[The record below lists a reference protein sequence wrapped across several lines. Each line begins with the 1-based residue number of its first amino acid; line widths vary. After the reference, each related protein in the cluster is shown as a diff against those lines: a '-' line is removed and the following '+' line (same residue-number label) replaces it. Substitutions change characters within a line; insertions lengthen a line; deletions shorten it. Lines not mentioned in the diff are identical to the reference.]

1 MGIHHGAMT
10 PFQVPNFITAPN
22 VLIQE
27 YGARQLSRLAASG
40 ELHRVRR
47 GLYLRTEQ
55 WDALKPWEQYRV
67 SIQAVHELAHAAPV
81 FARQSAAQ
89 IMGLPLILVP
99 RLIETVAES
108 KNGGQSSNG
117 VHRLPAI
124 DGDPPPWQM
133 HGLLV
138 TQPHITARDL
148 AVSLPLAQSL
158 PAMDRLLSMQLLPG
172 APANV
177 PLTFPVKKIEEAISR
192 LPNAAQRARALR
204 VLTAGSGRS
213 QSAGESFRRAVIL
226 ENGFPD
232 PTLQVPF
239 YDSHGLVGYPDF
251 VWENSKLLGEFDG
264 HEKYSAQR
272 YLRGKTPAQVVID
285 EKNREN
291 RLRALG
297 YNVIRWEW
305 NDVKEPQRLINSLR
319 TAGLPQQPRAR

>member
-192 LPNAAQRARALR
+192 LPNPEGPCL
-204 VLTAGSGRS
+204 AGSYGGERQVS
-213 QSAGESFRRAVIL
+213 ICGGIVQPGHHTGKRVSRPHPAGAV
-226 ENGFPD
+226 
-232 PTLQVPF
+232 
-239 YDSHGLVGYPDF
+239 
-251 VWENSKLLGEFDG
+251 
-264 HEKYSAQR
+264 
-272 YLRGKTPAQVVID
+272 LR
-285 EKNREN
+285 
-291 RLRALG
+291 
-297 YNVIRWEW
+297 
-305 NDVKEPQRLINSLR
+305 
-319 TAGLPQQPRAR
+319 QPRTCRLPGFCVGEQQAPGRV